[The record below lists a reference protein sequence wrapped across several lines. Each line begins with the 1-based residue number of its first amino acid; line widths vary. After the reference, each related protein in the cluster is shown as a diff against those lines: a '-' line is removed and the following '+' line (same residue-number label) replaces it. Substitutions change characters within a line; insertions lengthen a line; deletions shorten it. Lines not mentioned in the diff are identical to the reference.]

1 MSQATHR
8 IVGVGWGT
16 SLNLIPAIA
25 QLAEHLTVDSG
36 SDQMVPGSIPGGRT
50 FLALR
55 LYAARGASLSC
66 GWVRLGGGRERER
79 ESKHCHSG
87 ELISIMLTAYIEM
100 HAGIQHV
107 GGWADVC
114 HASSYQNMTVWPSGL
129 RRWLQAPVRKGVGS
143 NPTAVTSHHRPDLY
157 DVCIQNARE
166 AITPSF

>member
-1 MSQATHR
+1 MLSERPSKQTRTTAAAWSFEYWAKGLSQATHR

-66 GWVRLGGGRERER
+66 GWVRLGGRARERV
-79 ESKHCHSG
+79 
-87 ELISIMLTAYIEM
+87 SIFIR
-100 HAGIQHV
+100 V
-107 GGWADVC
+107 
-114 HASSYQNMTVWPSGL
+114 N
-129 RRWLQAPVRKGVGS
+129 
-143 NPTAVTSHHRPDLY
+143 
-157 DVCIQNARE
+157 
-166 AITPSF
+166 